1 MSDLFP
7 KTHTPFVVNFI
18 SSRYTYHCSSAEFTG
33 AKVGQLALKI
43 IINLLISL
51 YINCPYN
58 FRQVLNWLPNVLGPE
73 FSGENSWR
81 EPQGGNKIHFHFAY
95 VNFFLSFLR
104 VKKIIRNRSFLWRH
118 CKLGNQN
125 KLKFFLFLLLL
136 NDNKSS

>member
-1 MSDLFP
+1 MCRIYSQE
-7 KTHTPFVVNFI
+7 THTPFVVNFI
-18 SSRYTYHCSSAEFTG
+18 LLIARVYQSSPAK
-33 AKVGQLALKI
+33 KVGQLALKR
-43 IINLLISL
+43 INLLISF
-51 YINCPYN
+51 YTNCYNN
-58 FRQVLNWLPNVLGPE
+58 FRQVINWLPNVLGPE